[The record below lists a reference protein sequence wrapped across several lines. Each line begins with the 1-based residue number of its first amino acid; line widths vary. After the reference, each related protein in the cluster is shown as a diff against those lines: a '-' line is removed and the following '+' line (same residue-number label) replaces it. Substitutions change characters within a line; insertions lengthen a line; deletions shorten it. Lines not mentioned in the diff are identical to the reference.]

1 MSEGIIIAIV
11 AVLVLTIPV
20 IYVLLLVSGFVT
32 MINERQVGVVVK
44 KISSKRLPPGN
55 LIALKGEAG
64 YQADTLA
71 PGLHLGYWRWWYQV
85 HKIPVTVIPQGEIGL
100 IMAAD
105 GASNPPHRIL
115 GKVVDS
121 DNFQNAR
128 KFLENGGE
136 KGRQLGILTGGTY
149 RINTAIFNVI
159 TSANAKN
166 HGMDGSQLRVYEVE
180 ADMVGIA
187 TTLDG
192 L

>member
-1 MSEGIIIAIV
+1 MDALIFVIV
-11 AVLVLTIPV
+11 ALLVLALPMLYV
-20 IYVLLLVSGFVT
+20 ILFVSGFVT

-44 KISSKRLPPGN
+44 KISSKRLPPGR
-55 LIALKGEAG
+55 LVALNGEAG

-71 PGLHLGYWRWWYQV
+71 PGLHLGYWRWMYQI

-105 GASNPPHRIL
+105 GSPNPPHRIL
-115 GKVVDS
+115 GKMVDS

-149 RINTAIFNVI
+149 RINSALFTVI

-166 HGMDGSQLRVYEVE
+166 HGMDPSQLRVYEVE